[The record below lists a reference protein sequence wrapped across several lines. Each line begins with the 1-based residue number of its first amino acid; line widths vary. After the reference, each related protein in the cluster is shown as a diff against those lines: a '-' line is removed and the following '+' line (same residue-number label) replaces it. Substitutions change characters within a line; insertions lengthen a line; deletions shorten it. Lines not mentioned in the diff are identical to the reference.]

1 MIEFGRIL
9 IVDDSA
15 MMRTVVRKSLDMAK
29 VKATEVVEAKNGV
42 EALRQLEIQTFDIMF
57 CDLNMP
63 ELTGDELI
71 ARLISMGT
79 IPIPPIVIVSSEAST
94 ERVDRLKCDR
104 IVGVLRKPF
113 SPEKI
118 VALFSDAEQLLE
130 KERVPC

>member
-15 MMRTVVRKSLDMAK
+15 MMRTIVRKSLAMAK
-29 VKATEVVEAKNGV
+29 VKSREVVEAKNG
-42 EALRQLEIQTFDIMF
+42 ADAMKQLELQSFDIMF

-71 ARLISMGT
+71 AKLMLEGT
-79 IPIPPIVIVSSEAST
+79 IPIPPVVIVSSEAST

-104 IVGVLRKPF
+104 VIGVLRKPF

-118 VALFSDAEQLLE
+118 VALFTEAEELLK
-130 KERVPC
+130 KELAS

>member
-15 MMRTVVRKSLDMAK
+15 MMRMVVRKSLEMAK
-29 VKATEVVEAKNGV
+29 IKAREVVEAKNGS
-42 EALRQLEIQTFDIMF
+42 EALSHLESQRFDMMF

-63 ELTGDELI
+63 ELTGDDLI
-71 ARLISMGT
+71 ERLMLDGKTS
-79 IPIPPIVIVSSEAST
+79 IPPIVIVSSEAST
-94 ERVDRLKCDR
+94 ERVDRLHCQR

-118 VALFSDAEQLLE
+118 VALFRQAEQLLQDE
-130 KERVPC
+130 LVS

>member
-1 MIEFGRIL
+1 MIELGRIL

-29 VKATEVVEAKNGV
+29 VKAREVVEAKNGL
-42 EALRQLEIQTFDIMF
+42 EAWKQLELRPFDIMF

-71 ARLISMGT
+71 QRLMKDGKVL
-79 IPIPPIVIVSSEAST
+79 IPPIVIVSSEASM
-94 ERVDRLKCDR
+94 ERVDCLKCDH

-118 VALFSDAEQLLE
+118 VALFSEAAKLVR
-130 KERVPC
+130 KEMVL